1 VSVNETSSD
10 TPTASRDL
18 HLDVNLLTSVFPEAL
33 ADALERIEGQAV
45 EAALR
50 EEQRRAVAARAS

>member
-1 VSVNETSSD
+1 LLTLH
-10 TPTASRDL
+10 RLYGGGDL